1 MRGVLQICRV
11 CRYSHHSWISN
22 YQQLSNWFPQTAGNL
37 TNGSSTLLLRVISFA
52 IHMIHMISWIGWCP
66 QPRLTEKGNRPRGFN
81 AEILKLYCA
90 YESPGDLVKGGACDS
105 AFLTSSQ
112 VTSFHS

>member
-1 MRGVLQICRV
+1 MCEVLQICRI

-66 QPRLTEKGNRPRGFN
+66 QPRLTEKETGLEDLMQRFSNFTVHMNHLG
-81 AEILKLYCA
+81 ILLKDPLT
-90 YESPGDLVKGGACDS
+90 DS
-105 AFLTSSQ
+105 DSVGLR
-112 VTSFHS
+112 